1 MDADGGGQ
9 TVATWQIVVLVVLV
23 LLPLLLLTGFHRGRE
38 RLSARG
44 RPLEREWPR
53 QPQPDGAAGGEHH

>member
-1 MDADGGGQ
+1 M
-9 TVATWQIVVLVVLV
+9 TWQIVVLAGLV
-23 LLPLLLLTGFHRGRE
+23 LLPLLLLAAFHPGRE

-53 QPQPDGAAGGEHH
+53 QPQHDGAAGDEHH

>member
-1 MDADGGGQ
+1 M
-9 TVATWQIVVLVVLV
+9 VATWQIVVLVVLV
-23 LLPLLLLTGFHRGRE
+23 LLPLLLLAGFHPRRE

-53 QPQPDGAAGGEHH
+53 QPQPDGAAGDEQH

>member
-1 MDADGGGQ
+1 M
-9 TVATWQIVVLVVLV
+9 TWQIVVLAVLV
-23 LLPLLLLTGFHRGRE
+23 LLPLLLLTAFHPGRE

-53 QPQPDGAAGGEHH
+53 QPQHDGAAGDEHH